1 MSKSTDTDDP
11 MNRSTKLRIQ
21 IEEIVRK
28 SNGINM
34 LDGIEG
40 RNGSRYP
47 IVSSTYFQ
55 RIFYFINRIYMLQTE
70 NN

>member
-1 MSKSTDTDDP
+1 
-11 MNRSTKLRIQ
+11 
-21 IEEIVRK
+21 
-28 SNGINM
+28 M